1 MSIAFLL
8 PLLIYHSE
16 VWGPSLVEIRTTTT
30 ILPKGAPA
38 SDNYPTINI
47 NVEDSGV
54 TILQQARFPIQN
66 WSHANVFR
74 KWTHYC
80 FSFNF
85 FGNEA
90 QVAYNG
96 KTLKKIKN
104 PKTSHVSYENQ
115 LGGPKT
121 LENNNTSKFFFIFG
135 RYFFDNT
142 KVFAKYAGFKVWN
155 RTLSEDEMKDLSS
168 CEYVSENVNDSQNIY
183 FQFPKTSDYVKKASF
198 EEDELLCSKKKQE
211 LLIPMPILPVNKL
224 DGVSLCKLFGDDGEM
239 AGEFKSEEDFEVFY
253 TTTRENTAFS
263 DICAAEDAGRLKT
276 WLPYNVNNISLIVS
290 DKSKQ
295 ELKLKYFTSWFLG
308 PQSQNKQCIGAYLGN
323 MLPYKGNI
331 YSDLCSSL
339 LCVVCKVQS
348 SLEKTATIRLRG
360 VCQFSSFDDIYQVT
374 FEDKELKY
382 YGLRRTVIFYNS
394 SALAWQMTDVIDS
407 SIRATFKSSFKTL
420 GLGTHVWKILGD
432 LRCQGDETV
441 AKLSLTACTED
452 QFTCHQGLCIPLQN
466 RSTNLYVKM
475 FYKVNS

>member
-1 MSIAFLL
+1 MVV
-8 PLLIYHSE
+8 PLLIFSLE
-16 VWGPSLVEIRTTTT
+16 KWGPSLVEIRTTTT
-30 ILPKGAPA
+30 ILPEGALA
-38 SDNYPTINI
+38 SENYPTINI
-47 NVEDSGV
+47 NVEDSGI
-54 TILQQARFPIQN
+54 TFLDQARLPIPN

-96 KTLKKIKN
+96 KALKKIKN
-104 PKTSHVSYENQ
+104 PQTSHISYENQ

-121 LENNNTSKFFFIFG
+121 LANNNTSEFFFIIG

-168 CEYVSENVNDSQNIY
+168 CEYVSETGNDDINII
-183 FQFPKTSDYVKKASF
+183 FQFPKSSDWVKKATF
-198 EEDELLCSKKKQE
+198 EQDELKCSKKKQE
-211 LLIPMPILPVNKL
+211 LLIPMPIPPVNKL
-224 DGVSLCKLFGDDGEM
+224 DGVNLCKKFGDYGEM
-239 AGEFKSEEDFEVFY
+239 AGEFKSEEDFKLFY
-253 TTTRENTAFS
+253 TTTRENNAYS
-263 DICAAEDAGRLKT
+263 DICSAEDAGRLKT
-276 WLPYNVNNISLIVS
+276 WLPYNVNNMSVIVS

-295 ELKLKYFTSWFLG
+295 ELKLKYFASWFLG
-308 PQSQNKQCIGAYLGN
+308 PQFQNKPCIGAYFGD
-323 MLPYKGNI
+323 MLPYKGNM

-348 SLEKTATIRLRG
+348 SVEKTATIRLRG
-360 VCQFSSFDDIYQVT
+360 VCGFSSFDDIYQVT
-374 FEDKELKY
+374 FEDKELRY

-407 SIRATFKSSFKTL
+407 SIRATFESGFRTL
-420 GLGTHVWKILGD
+420 GLGTHTWRISGD
-432 LRCQGDETV
+432 LRCQKGETS
-441 AKLSLTACTED
+441 ATLSLTACTED
-452 QFTCHQGLCIPLQN
+452 QFTCHQGLCIPLQD
-466 RSTNLYVKM
+466 R
-475 FYKVNS
+475 